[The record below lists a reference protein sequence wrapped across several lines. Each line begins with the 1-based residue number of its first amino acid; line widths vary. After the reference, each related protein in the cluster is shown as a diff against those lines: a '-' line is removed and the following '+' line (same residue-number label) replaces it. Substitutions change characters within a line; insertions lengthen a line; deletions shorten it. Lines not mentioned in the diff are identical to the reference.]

1 MAAAPSSPV
10 HQPDGEVREVA
21 DEASAR
27 AGGVAATCDARG
39 ASVLALQR
47 VAGNRAAMAALGLG
61 TRRLQRLGYP
71 LGKPL
76 PKGAPKPKWG
86 ETPGK
91 QRRYSKAQFE
101 AMWEAE
107 QGHPLTTS
115 QKSTID
121 RGCIGI
127 TANNLGVVDP
137 PLTEVYDSFDK
148 AHQAME
154 GYNNFLDWYPGKLPY
169 VMFGMLFWSNQDPD
183 DDVRANSAPT
193 AFRADPTTGKVDMT
207 GYEYRE
213 RPGYVNFDYGFW
225 DEAVGCFWHANH
237 MEYNPPRPK
246 DPMKV
251 YQSTRDKFA
260 HKFTEDGEPRFGYV
274 DFDRAIFGVAPA
286 ANYDPS
292 KSKANP

>member
-1 MAAAPSSPV
+1 MTHEHASRPLDT
-10 HQPDGEVREVA
+10 PDGAPRVTAPAPE
-21 DEASAR
+21 SAI
-27 AGGVAATCDARG
+27 AAQ
-39 ASVLALQR
+39 VIALQR
-47 VAGNRAAMAALGLG
+47 TVGNRAAIAALGLRA
-61 TRRLQRLGYP
+61 RRLQRLGYP

-76 PKGAPKPKWG
+76 PKGVSPPQWG
-86 ETPGK
+86 ETKGK

-101 AMWEAE
+101 TMWEAE
-107 QGHPLTTS
+107 QGHALTAG

-137 PLTEVYDSFDK
+137 PLDEVYDSFDK
-148 AHQAME
+148 AHAAMQ
-154 GYNNFLDWYPGKLPY
+154 GYNNFLNWYPGKLPY

-183 DDVRANSAPT
+183 DAKRAKSDPT
-193 AFRADPTTGKVDMT
+193 AFRADPTTRRVDMT
-207 GYEYRE
+207 GYDYRD
-213 RPGYVNFDYGFW
+213 RPGFVNFDYGFW

-251 YQSTRDKFA
+251 FQSTRDKFA
-260 HKFTEDGEPRFGYV
+260 HKLTEKGETRYGYR
-274 DFDRAIFGVAPA
+274 DFDRVVYGVAPA
-286 ANYDPS
+286 ANYDPA

>member
-1 MAAAPSSPV
+1 MAVEHSSPV
-10 HQPDGEVREVA
+10 QEPDGDAAAA
-21 DEASAR
+21 DVKDASAR
-27 AGGVAATCDARG
+27 GPVS
-39 ASVLALQR
+39 SVLALQR
-47 VAGNRAAMAALGLG
+47 RAGNRAAMAALGLG
-61 TRRLQRLGYP
+61 RRALQRLGYP

-76 PKGAPKPKWG
+76 PKGAEKPKHG

-101 AMWEAE
+101 KMWEAE
-107 QGHPLTTS
+107 QGHPLTGS

-137 PLTEVYDSFDK
+137 PLDEVYDSFAK
-148 AHQAME
+148 AHAAMDN
-154 GYNNFLDWYPGKLPY
+154 YNNFLTWYPGKLPY

-183 DDVRANSAPT
+183 EDKRVDSNPT
-193 AFRADPTTGKVDMT
+193 AFRADPNTGKVDMT
-207 GYEYRE
+207 GYDYLE
-213 RPGYVNFDYGFW
+213 RPGFVNFDYGFW
-225 DEAVGCFWHANH
+225 DEAVQCFWHANH
-237 MEYNPPRPK
+237 MEYDPPRPK

-251 YQSTRDKFA
+251 FQSTADKFA
-260 HKFTEDGEPRFGYV
+260 HKFSENGEPRFGYR
-274 DFDRAIFGVAPA
+274 DFDRVVYGVAPA